1 MEAKGNAQPVYTEQA
16 LKIWTKLITVNV
28 RLNMEETMF
37 AWPFLH
43 IRTNGEIAFNAEFGG
58 KRMKYDGL
66 AERTQSKSI
75 MILIYMNPGNLTR
88 NLDSSHLFQGD

>member
-1 MEAKGNAQPVYTEQA
+1 MY
-16 LKIWTKLITVNV
+16 TKLITVNV

-43 IRTNGEIAFNAEFGG
+43 IRTNGEIAFNAGFGG

-66 AERTQSKSI
+66 AERT
-75 MILIYMNPGNLTR
+75 
-88 NLDSSHLFQGD
+88 